1 MSNCALDN
9 CRRPSS
15 GNSPYCWFH
24 KFNGDRLKRRAE
36 AEAKAEVAARR
47 AYKEEMAKR
56 SKKIAKKRRQRKRK
70 EAKAAAATR
79 KRNAEAWKKKE
90 PKLRAIAEE
99 VFSNIESF
107 RIDLD
112 DGELRFSADGGGPYS
127 YDKSLTRTFASI
139 RSEMEDDKNRPAP
152 SSYHIPRCS
161 ICGVRPVQARV
172 SGVRHRYGDVCMSC
186 DDDEC

>member
-56 SKKIAKKRRQRKRK
+56 SAKDAKKRRQRKRK
-70 EAKAAAATR
+70 EAKAAVVTR

-99 VFSNIESF
+99 VFSEIESF
-107 RIDLD
+107 TIDLD
-112 DGELRFSADGGGPYS
+112 GGTLRFTTNGMKWHYDDALSRS
-127 YDKSLTRTFASI
+127 YASL
-139 RSEMEDDKNRPAP
+139 RSEMEEDKNQPDQTAWEIY
-152 SSYHIPRCS
+152 SSGPRCRY
-161 ICGVRPVQARV
+161 CGTRV
-172 SGVRHRYGDVCMSC
+172 AKWTYLCCVSC